1 LLRRSCLK
9 HLGVISCS
17 AAVRR
22 AFSQSVQTP
31 VPVTVV
37 PSLSEI
43 AAKRGILYG
52 ATPEVEVRRTVPE
65 YRDLLTHHCKLIAP
79 ILSWAS
85 VSKAPGEYEIR
96 WQPTLDFCQ
105 AHGMKITGAHLLWHE
120 STPKFFEA
128 AADSAQARKLVV
140 DHITYMGKRLAG
152 QVWSWNVVNEALNPR
167 EGRPGGLRGSPL
179 LSQLGNEFFDIA
191 FHTAREADPNAVLV
205 YNDYAF
211 ELDTSDQEARRRAL
225 LALLDSFK
233 KRNLPIDAI
242 GLQCHMR
249 LDRFKF
255 QPQIYR
261 QFLKDIAA
269 RGVKIL
275 ITELDV
281 FDIGAPS
288 DIQERDQAV
297 ADCYQRVLEVA
308 LDETAVTA
316 LVTWGL
322 SDRYSWL
329 TSRSRPNFARPDGL
343 PGRPLP
349 FDEQFQ
355 AKPAYRAIA
364 KALAGAPMRKSA
376 G

>member
-1 LLRRSCLK
+1 M
-9 HLGVISCS
+9 ISCS